1 MFVPRKAIT
10 LETSR
15 FSNPPTDPNPA
26 PAAVAEAAKTAAA
39 QAAVRARAI

>member
-15 FSNPPTDPNPA
+15 FSNPPTEPNPA
-26 PAAVAEAAKTAAA
+26 PAAVEAAKTAAA
-39 QAAVRARAI
+39 QAEVRALVI

>member
-26 PAAVAEAAKTAAA
+26 PAAEVEAAKTAVA
-39 QAAVRARAI
+39 QAEVRAQVI